1 MPIPTD
7 PSTAK
12 LSTAVTAVSIV
23 VVVPFTVKLPL
34 KVASVPVTV
43 PTVMFGVP
51 VSPSATVALLA
62 VPVTAPVSGPVKLP
76 AVTFP
81 VTFWFRVVAVTTPV
95 TIIPFGKLTALPPS
109 LPAVSYTHL
118 TLPTTPYV

>member
-1 MPIPTD
+1 MVSPANTLVPADIS

-34 KVASVPVTV
+34 KVRSAPVAPAAKV
-43 PTVMFGVP
+43 LAM
-51 VSPSATVALLA
+51 LA
-62 VPVTAPVSGPVKLP
+62 VPVRGPVKLP

-81 VTFWFRVVAVTTPV
+81 VTF
-95 TIIPFGKLTALPPS
+95 
-109 LPAVSYTHL
+109 
-118 TLPTTPYV
+118 